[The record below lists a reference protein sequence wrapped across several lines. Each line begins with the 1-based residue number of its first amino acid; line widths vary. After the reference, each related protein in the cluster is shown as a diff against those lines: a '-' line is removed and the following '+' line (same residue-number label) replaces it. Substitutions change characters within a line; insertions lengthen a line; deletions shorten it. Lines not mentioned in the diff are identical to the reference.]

1 MKKMVLIVDDEID
14 VLSVLEKR
22 LSVAGFQV
30 IKADSGIAALQ
41 LAKKLKPDLIL
52 LDVMM
57 PGMEGGDV
65 ASELRKDSATAK
77 IPIIFLTCLFTK
89 KEETAEGHTLGNEV
103 FVAKPYNF
111 DELVEQINKQ
121 LKI

>member
-1 MKKMVLIVDDEID
+1 MNKKVLIVDDEDD

-22 LSVAGFQV
+22 LSVFGFEV
-30 IKADSGIAALQ
+30 LKAKNGPDAINIARSAI
-41 LAKKLKPDLIL
+41 PDLII

-65 ASELRKDSATAK
+65 AAALKNTPITAN
-77 IPIIFLTCLFTK
+77 IPVIFLTCLFTK
-89 KEETAEGHTLGNEV
+89 NEESNLGHKLGHEL

-111 DELVEQINKQ
+111 DELLDLISQ
-121 LKI
+121 KIK